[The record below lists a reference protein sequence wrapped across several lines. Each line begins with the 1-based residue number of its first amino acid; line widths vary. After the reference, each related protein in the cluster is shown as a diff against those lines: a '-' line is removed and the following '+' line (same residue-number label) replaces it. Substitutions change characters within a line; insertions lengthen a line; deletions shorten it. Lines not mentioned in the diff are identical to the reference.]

1 MRVVHR
7 GTCGHTVSDA
17 TVKVCRPCWKKE
29 QAKLGTEP
37 RRYTAT
43 LCGHP
48 VTSKRWKY
56 CRTCYDLRRSD
67 IIDQGTQAPA
77 TAASLKV
84 TGDKAEVGRVTNE
97 NIRTLADLVRVC
109 EIDTVEWVVERWIAN
124 KWEMGAKDAAGD
136 VTTTPLFQ
144 VKAWLVRNRQV
155 LDARTEVQSIFADA
169 RAAMK
174 PRKQVKVRKT
184 GPHMLEIAIPDLHLG
199 KLAWSPETGWP
210 NYDSKI
216 AADLFEEALEAL
228 LDRTRAFSFERI
240 VLPVGHD
247 FFHSDS
253 KTGTTTAG
261 TPLDNDSRFHKTFV
275 AGRQLLTRAIDRLRE
290 FGAVSVV
297 VVPGN
302 HDTMAS
308 FHVGDSL
315 SCLYSRTKGVEI
327 MNDPVPRKYISYG
340 KNLILYTHGDKG
352 RRANLPLLMATERP
366 ELFGAARFREAHV
379 GHTHETK
386 VEERM
391 GVRVRVS
398 PALCSP
404 DAWHSDH
411 LFVGNVRGAEAFVW
425 SKEDGIVAMAIHSVK
440 ESR

>member
-1 MRVVHR
+1 MRVIRR
-7 GTCGHTVSDA
+7 GTCGHKVSDA
-17 TVKVCRPCWKKE
+17 GVSLCRPCWSRQ
-29 QAKLGTEP
+29 QARAGAIRKTY
-37 RRYTAT
+37 RAT
-43 LCGHP
+43 LCGHE
-48 VTSKRWKY
+48 TGSRRNKY
-56 CRTCYDLRRSD
+56 CRACYDVRRRD
-67 IIDQGTQAPA
+67 IVDQATAAPA
-77 TAASLKV
+77 SAASLKV
-84 TGDKAEVGRVTNE
+84 TGDKAEVGRITNQ

-109 EIDTVEWVVERWIAN
+109 EIDTTEWIVERWIAN
-124 KWEMGAKDAAGD
+124 KWEMGAKDSAGT

-144 VKAWLVRNRQV
+144 VKAWLTRNKP
-155 LDARTEVQSIFADA
+155 LIAARDEIQTLIADA
-169 RAAMK
+169 KAAMK
-174 PRKQVKVRKT
+174 PRAAVKVRKT

-199 KLAWSPETGWP
+199 KLAWSQETGWP

-228 LDRTRAFSFERI
+228 IDRTRAFAFDRI
-240 VLPVGHD
+240 VMPVGHD

-275 AGRQLLTRAIDRLRE
+275 AGRRLLTRAIDRLRE
-290 FGAVSVV
+290 FGPVSVV
-297 VVPGN
+297 IVPGN

-315 SCLYSRTKGVEI
+315 SCLYHKTKGVEI
-327 MNDPVPRKYISYG
+327 MNEPIPRKYVSYG
-340 KNLILYTHGDKG
+340 KNLILFCHGDKG
-352 RRANLPLLMATERP
+352 KRANLPLLMATEKP
-366 ELFGAARFREAHV
+366 DLFGAARFREAHV

-404 DAWHSDH
+404 DAWHSEH

-440 ESR
+440 DKP